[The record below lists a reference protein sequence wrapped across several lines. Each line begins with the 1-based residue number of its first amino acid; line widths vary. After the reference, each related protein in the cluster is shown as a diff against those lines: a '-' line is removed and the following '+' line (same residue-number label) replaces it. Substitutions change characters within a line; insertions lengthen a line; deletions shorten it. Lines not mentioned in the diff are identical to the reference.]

1 MCKVEVVRTILFAY
15 MEAIICDIFVSI
27 FCERK
32 EKWKGLQAVTAWT
45 LYCII
50 KLTYLYVFQN
60 FMAIKILAGLLMY
73 TIFMTLRFKG
83 NIWKIF
89 LCACG
94 YMSLNMAWDY
104 MFLLLWDNLLT
115 WWLNESNYSVVYATI
130 ITIITKIVEFL
141 LFAWLHRIFT
151 KDRAF
156 GVLDSRGWM
165 RFLMLSGLTIVG
177 LLLLW
182 ADGGYENVTVLPLSF
197 GLMLMNVMFYFT
209 MWDIVIK
216 ERENQEYRLSQE
228 KTRGQL
234 RLYESMEE
242 SYREQRKRVH
252 EFKNHI
258 GCIQGLLEGENASE
272 AKEYVNRIQTTMFM
286 DDNSVKTG
294 NIIIDI
300 IVNQKYREAL
310 KEQIT
315 FVMQLDKLEHFP
327 MKEEDIVILLS
338 NLLDNALEAC
348 QRISNPEAR
357 TIKFHLVHKKQKY
370 ILVVSNTIA
379 EEIIIKNHIAE
390 TTKVD
395 KYKHGIGM
403 HNIREILRKYKADGE
418 CKCEN
423 GWFTYS
429 IIMNEQ
435 V

>member
-1 MCKVEVVRTILFAY
+1 MEVVRTILFAY
-15 MEAIICDIFVSI
+15 VEAIICDIFVSI

-32 EKWKGLQAVTAWT
+32 EKWKGIQTVVAWS
-45 LYCII
+45 LYCVFKAIYVIVLYDYMTLKII
-50 KLTYLYVFQN
+50 L
-60 FMAIKILAGLLMY
+60 GLLMY
-73 TIFMTLRFKG
+73 TLFMLLRFRER
-83 NIWKIF
+83 IWKIF
-89 LCACG
+89 LCVCG

-115 WWLNESNYSVVYATI
+115 WRLNESSYSVAYATI

-156 GVLDSRGWM
+156 GILDSRGWI

-209 MWDIVIK
+209 MWDIVKK

-228 KTRGQL
+228 KVRGQL
-234 RLYESMEE
+234 RLYESMDAA
-242 SYREQRKRVH
+242 YREQRKRVH

-258 GCIQGLLEGENASE
+258 GCIQGLLENENTSD
-272 AKEYVNRIQTTMFM
+272 AKAYVNRIQTTMFTE
-286 DDNSVKTG
+286 DNPVKTG
-294 NIIIDI
+294 NTIIDI
-300 IVNQKYREAL
+300 ILNQKYREAL
-310 KEQIT
+310 KEQTT
-315 FVMQLDKLEHFP
+315 FVMKLDKLEQFP
-327 MKEEDIVILLS
+327 MQEEDTVILLS

-348 QRISNPEAR
+348 QKIKNPEFR
-357 TIKFHLVHKKQKY
+357 TIKFQLIHKKNKY
-370 ILVVSNTIA
+370 ILVVSNTVT
-379 EEIIIKNHIAE
+379 EEVLIKNHIAE
-390 TTKVD
+390 TTKID
-395 KYKHGIGM
+395 KYQHGIGM
-403 HNIREILRKYKADGE
+403 YNVRDILGKYNADGE

-429 IIMNEQ
+429 IMIDEQ